1 MTKRTVF
8 ERSGGSDQCKFLTQQ
23 RRIQGGW
30 GALGSLCPP
39 PSWDF
44 FFFYQ
49 SVVYEQEISIKR
61 VRNLSQNA
69 GNGILKTQIF
79 RGNISPEPPRKLAPS
94 LLVGAPPFK
103 SPGSAPALKL
113 NIKTVYVYTR
123 MLGI

>member
-1 MTKRTVF
+1 MAQINANFSHNSIGSRGA
-8 ERSGGSDQCKFLTQQ
+8 GGP
-23 RRIQGGW
+23 W
-30 GALGSLCPP
+30 GACAPL

-79 RGNISPEPPRKLAPS
+79 RGNISPEPPS
-94 LLVGAPPFK
+94 LLVGAPPFE